1 MGASSCS
8 VEEFRIAQLRLSC
21 SFLPESGGVF
31 RETLM
36 AVFPGLVLGHVVLAE
51 SLLAVLAL
59 LVVLFPAAF
68 SAASHFE
75 TLRFR

>member
-1 MGASSCS
+1 
-8 VEEFRIAQLRLSC
+8 
-21 SFLPESGGVF
+21 
-31 RETLM
+31 M

-51 SLLAVLAL
+51 GFLAVLTL

-75 TLRFR
+75 TLCS